1 MRIKRMLEFT
11 NYSDDIVDKLP
22 KALLVDD
29 DFESAL
35 NLNITPDLID
45 TFKYILQLATKN
57 ENDAIDEV
65 LMDLDEMDRR
75 ELIDSLDKLHNY
87 INKRI
92 EYVSRFN

>member
-22 KALLVDD
+22 KELLVDD